1 MLCRPT
7 QLHIK
12 GWLLLEPVIQH
23 PLNLTCQLL
32 LGPMC
37 LMSAWWV
44 AVVQQMTSTGA
55 SSMVCGA
62 SSWLWV
68 SCGPVSRSDR
78 PGLGST
84 SKAGPEAS
92 WLTTVSLCL
101 LSSGA
106 LWVTASTVA
115 HPVEYLAAPGSQTLG
130 MRRPTGQ
137 LLGYACRSWPDSA
150 SHMCTWGHQHEILQ
164 LLSVHVTSAACLKN
178 TTVTAHGLSSP

>member
-1 MLCRPT
+1 M
-7 QLHIK
+7 
-12 GWLLLEPVIQH
+12 G
-23 PLNLTCQLL
+23 
-32 LGPMC
+32 
-37 LMSAWWV
+37 AWWL
-44 AVVQQMTSTGA
+44 AVVLPMTSTGA

-115 HPVEYLAAPGSQTLG
+115 HPVESLAAPGSQTLG

-137 LLGYACRSWPDSA
+137 SQGYACSSRADSA
-150 SHMCTWGHQHEILQ
+150 SHMCTWCHQHTACAAVCLYVM
-164 LLSVHVTSAACLKN
+164 LSVCVKSEACLN
-178 TTVTAHGLSSP
+178 NATATAHGAQLSLTTGYSTHVIASSTHHLYHANDHSLAAC